1 MRTLS
6 AFAKINLG
14 LVVGSRRPDG
24 KHEVATVLQR
34 VDLCDTVGLEP
45 APGGGIVVEGFQDT
59 IVRRALHAFAEATGT
74 TPDWRVRI
82 DKRIPAAAGL
92 GGGSSDAG
100 AALLLVNELAPNSL
114 ARDELRVIA
123 AGIGADVPFFLENS
137 AMLAT
142 GDGSELEELE
152 LPLDYWVVL
161 LLPNDTRKES
171 TAVVYEHFHE
181 SNEAE
186 SFEERRKT
194 LRSALQRVEN
204 AVGLAGLPRND
215 LASSPLAG
223 DLTRLGAFR
232 ADVTGAG
239 PAVYALFAARRDAE
253 RAAREL
259 QTDGNTWLV
268 RPVAGP

>member
-24 KHEVATVLQR
+24 KHEVETVLQR

-45 APGGGIVVEGFQDT
+45 APGGGIVVEGFEDA
-59 IVRRALHAFAEATGT
+59 IVQRALNAFAEATGT
-74 TPDWRVRI
+74 APDWRVRI
-82 DKRIPAAAGL
+82 DKRIPVAAGL
-92 GGGSSDAG
+92 GGGSSDAA

-114 ARDELRVIA
+114 PRDELRIIA
-123 AGIGADVPFFLENS
+123 AGIGADVPFFLEDC

-142 GDGSELEELE
+142 GDGSELEQLD

-161 LLPNDTRKES
+161 VLPTGARKES
-171 TAVVYEHFHE
+171 TAAVYERFDE
-181 SNEAE
+181 SNGAE
-186 SFEERRKT
+186 FFEERRT
-194 LRSALQRVEN
+194 ALRSALERVEE

-215 LASSPLAG
+215 LDSSPLAG

-253 RAAREL
+253 RAGREL
-259 QTDGNTWLV
+259 QTDGSTWLV
-268 RPVAGP
+268 RPVAGA